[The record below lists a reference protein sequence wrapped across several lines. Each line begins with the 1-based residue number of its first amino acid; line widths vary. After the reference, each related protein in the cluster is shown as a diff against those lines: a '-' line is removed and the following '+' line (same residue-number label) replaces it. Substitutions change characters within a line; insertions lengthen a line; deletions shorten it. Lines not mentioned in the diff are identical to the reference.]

1 MINGKIR
8 MALFTGIFVGIIVII
23 SEYMI
28 PLKNSNLIISL
39 LIAGGSA
46 LVGGLI
52 SIKLFLKES
61 R

>member
-52 SIKLFLKES
+52 SIKVF
-61 R
+61 